1 MFFATRPHLPRRGI
15 GERLMSQAWIPR
27 IVDDAERRLSVP
39 PNGKSNGNHRNNH
52 NGYHPKNIVDIEPAL
67 QPPPTIR
74 QTPSISSSPTTLIE
88 RQQQWIQHLKPL
100 QRRYLQP
107 FAALVGLA
115 LDNEQPIVYT
125 PYHPKSGHALFIFH
139 TLAQARRYLDSF
151 LFSLKLS
158 TPALDKDW
166 HLHLFLPPTSDND
179 LGYSDGA
186 AAFFDDAFAKHMVA
200 PDQAVAVWRQWAK
213 AIEEGEVQGSWR
225 TLHMLVVD
233 DLGYWARQAAAN
245 PVLERAITTVLTK
258 GLARRVVVIATVTY
272 DDWFRLPRAW
282 RQAFAVGFYGGLSGT
297 HWGNN
302 PRFHKALRTLGPDY
316 GLIVKDDGVVPFRS
330 VLFDTPVQ
338 AAAAPGR

>member
-1 MFFATRPHLPRRGI
+1 
-15 GERLMSQAWIPR
+15 MSQAWITTST
-27 IVDDAERRLSVP
+27 VQQEESRRPSL
-39 PNGKSNGNHRNNH
+39 NGKNNGHHR
-52 NGYHPKNIVDIEPAL
+52 G
-67 QPPPTIR
+67 TIDTTQMGKPR
-74 QTPSISSSPTTLIE
+74 SPVQVPSPRLTPIE
-88 RQQQWIQHLKPL
+88 RQQQWLQHLKPL

-115 LDNEQPIVYT
+115 LKDEQPIVYT
-125 PYHPKSGHALFIFH
+125 PYHPKSGHAVFIF
-139 TLAQARRYLDSF
+139 TALPWARHYLDSF

-158 TPALDKDW
+158 TPTLDKDW

-186 AAFFDDAFAKHMVA
+186 VAFFDDAFAKHMVA
-200 PDQAVAVWRQWAK
+200 PDQAAAAWRQWAK

-245 PVLERAITTVLTK
+245 PVLEHAITTVLTK

-297 HWGNN
+297 RWGNN
-302 PRFHKALRTLGPDY
+302 PRFHNALRELGPDH
-316 GLIVKDDGVVPFRS
+316 GLIVQKDAVVPFRS

-338 AAAAPGR
+338 AAA